1 MIPLLQTK
9 TADTANTECDQVLF
23 LFVVIV
29 VVVVAIVV
37 VVVVT
42 VVVIVV
48 AIVVVAT
55 VVVIV
60 AIVVVVVLGGAQER
74 GYPFLFCCSELQCT
88 IVISHVL
95 RPAGTVGRPGNN
107 QARVT
112 AHSNM
117 SLAQDSNQLSY
128 LSLIPRCGGGG
139 GERVGILLP
148 LLPAWE
154 RGYSFTW
161 AS

>member
-1 MIPLLQTK
+1 MHSKFQVYEKSASLVPISNGLGLLPSHVKNLVMDNVIPLLQTK

-60 AIVVVVVLGGAQER
+60 AIVVVVVLGGAREQ
-74 GYPFLFCCSELQCT
+74 GHPSLFCCSELQCT
-88 IVISHVL
+88 IVISHMFSGQQGRWEGL
-95 RPAGTVGRPGNN
+95 GTIKLG
-107 QARVT
+107 
-112 AHSNM
+112 
-117 SLAQDSNQLSY
+117 
-128 LSLIPRCGGGG
+128 
-139 GERVGILLP
+139 
-148 LLPAWE
+148 
-154 RGYSFTW
+154 
-161 AS
+161 

>member
-37 VVVVT
+37 VVVVVVT

-60 AIVVVVVLGGAQER
+60 AIVVVVVLGGVRER

-128 LSLIPRCGGGG
+128 LSRRGRRKSRDSSPPPPRLGT
-139 GERVGILLP
+139 RL
-148 LLPAWE
+148 
-154 RGYSFTW
+154 
-161 AS
+161 